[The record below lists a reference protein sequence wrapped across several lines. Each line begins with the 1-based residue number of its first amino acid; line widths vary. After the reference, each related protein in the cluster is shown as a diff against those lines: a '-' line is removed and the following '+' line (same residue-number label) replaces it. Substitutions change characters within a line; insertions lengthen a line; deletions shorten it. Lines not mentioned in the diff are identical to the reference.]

1 VDTPA
6 ELDIAG
12 LRETYRRGQLSE
24 GEVADEPLAQFRR
37 WLGEAVSARVPE
49 PNAMTLATASP
60 DGVPAARVVLL
71 KAVDEAGFV
80 FYTNTGSAKAVQ
92 LLANPHAALVFCWL
106 ELERQVRVVG
116 SVTAVDR
123 ISSASYFASRPRQ
136 SQLGAWAS
144 HQSTVVADRDELVRA
159 EQQVSARFARR
170 LSSSG
175 RAARAGCTTGCVTA
189 TTGPGG
195 WLSASLPETS
205 AHPAA
210 GPGTQSGPW
219 ALPPEPRGGDR
230 MARRDESRGPRAG

>member
-1 VDTPA
+1 MDTPA

-159 EQQVSARFARR
+159 EQQVSARFAGHEVP
-170 LSSSG
+170 L
-175 RAARAGCTTGCVTA
+175 
-189 TTGPGG
+189 PDFWGG
-195 WLSASLPETS
+195 WVVRPETVEFWQGRPGRL
-205 AHPAA
+205 HDRLRYRHDGA
-210 GPGTQSGPW
+210 GWVVERLAP
-219 ALPPEPRGGDR
+219 
-230 MARRDESRGPRAG
+230 